1 LDSPALNAWHTMPG
15 MANITL
21 SEFIGLHR
29 DELIGRCRTKVAQR
43 STPCATEA
51 EIARGVPLFIDQL
64 AAELR
69 HGLSQTSEISKSAV
83 EHGHDLLRQGFTVGQ
98 VVHDYGDICQAI
110 TDLAVE
116 SAAPISTDDFRTLN
130 RCLDDA
136 IAAAVTEFGRAQ
148 GVTQAG
154 ESQEV
159 QILTEAAI
167 TAFEVLRTGNVGVG
181 GSTGAVLYRS
191 LLAIRALVDRPRA
204 ASAQP
209 VAVHNLVNEPL

>member
-1 LDSPALNAWHTMPG
+1 MID
-15 MANITL
+15 ITL
-21 SEFIGLHR
+21 SDFIGVHR
-29 DELIGRCRTKVAQR
+29 DALIGRCRTKVAQR
-43 STPCATEA
+43 STPPATEA
-51 EIARGVPLFIDQL
+51 EIARGVPLFLDQL
-64 AAELR
+64 AGELR
-69 HGLSQTSEISKSAV
+69 HSASKTAEISETAV
-83 EHGHDLLRQGFTVGQ
+83 QHGHDLLRQGFTVGQ

-116 SAAPISTDDFRTLN
+116 LAAPIATDDFRTLN

-136 IAAAVTEFGRAQ
+136 IAAAVTEFVRAQ
-148 GVTQAG
+148 GVTHAG

-181 GSTGAVLYRS
+181 GSTGSVVHRS

-204 ASAQP
+204 EIKQP
-209 VAVHNLVNEPL
+209 VAATTRSTTLSDRAH